1 MTPPTR
7 LPIPSESRPLREID
21 LVPLARA
28 SFTVSSVAPMNASE
42 NIPVIPSV
50 IMELPSDFVFKRW
63 NHLPAVSI
71 LPKDSNASEILELS
85 PEFIAFLRFPI
96 LLNDYSMIKLIV

>member
-1 MTPPTR
+1 
-7 LPIPSESRPLREID
+7 
-21 LVPLARA
+21 
-28 SFTVSSVAPMNASE
+28 MNASE

-71 LPKDSNASEILELS
+71 SPKDSNASEILELS

-96 LLNDYSMIKLIV
+96 LLNDYSMIKLIVQ

>member
-1 MTPPTR
+1 
-7 LPIPSESRPLREID
+7 
-21 LVPLARA
+21 
-28 SFTVSSVAPMNASE
+28 
-42 NIPVIPSV
+42 
-50 IMELPSDFVFKRW
+50 MELPSDFVFKRW

-96 LLNDYSMIKLIV
+96 LLNDYSMIKLIVQ